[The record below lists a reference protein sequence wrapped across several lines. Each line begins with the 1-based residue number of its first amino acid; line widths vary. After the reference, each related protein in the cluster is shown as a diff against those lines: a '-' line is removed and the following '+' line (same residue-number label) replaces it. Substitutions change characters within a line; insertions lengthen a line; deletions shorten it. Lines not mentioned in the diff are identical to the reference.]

1 MRAYVA
7 LGSNLGDTRQ
17 QLERAME
24 ALASLPQTELVARSR
39 LYRTPPWGV
48 IDQPEFL
55 NAVVAIETA
64 LPPHELLD
72 ALLAIERA
80 AGRQREGR
88 RWGPRTL
95 DLDLL
100 HVAGQSVSSERLN
113 LPHPHIA
120 DRAFVLLPLYEVAPT
135 LEIPGQGKVAE
146 LLRTVD
152 TQGCTPL
159 EGLSLEPRPFR
170 A

>member
-7 LGSNLGDTRQ
+7 LGSNLGDSRQ
-17 QLERAME
+17 HLLDAIK
-24 ALASLPQTELVARSR
+24 ALAALPHTEVTAGSR
-39 LYRTPPWGV
+39 IYRTPPWGV
-48 IDQPEFL
+48 TDQPDFL
-55 NAVVAIETA
+55 NAVVALETA
-64 LPPHELLD
+64 LEPHDLLG

-80 AGRQREGR
+80 AGRQRNGE

-100 HVAGQSVSSERLN
+100 HVADRTVNDERLT

-120 DRAFVLLPLYEVAPT
+120 DRAFVLLPLYDVAPD
-135 LEIPGQGKVAE
+135 LEIPGQGRVAD
-146 LLRTVD
+146 LLRGVD

-159 EGLSLEPRPFR
+159 